1 MRRFQRAYFGAL
13 VVVLGIAGCEF
24 ETSTPPAPQ
33 AQVQPAPEASTSAP
47 GRRAPKAGQ
56 QADDAARAAPAVE
69 APVTTD
75 EPRRVRKVID
85 GDTITVSGVGTVR
98 LLGVDAPEKTGGY
111 REAERYG
118 DEATRFMRELV
129 DGKLVRLEYDGE
141 RKDKFDRT
149 LAYVLL
155 EDGTIANEAI
165 IRAGWAKT
173 YRRFTYRRKP
183 QFQAAERD
191 ARAAGRGMWA
201 SEQKKK

>member
-1 MRRFQRAYFGAL
+1 MRRFQRVNLGAL
-13 VVVLGIAGCEF
+13 LVVLGIAGCEF
-24 ETSTPPAPQ
+24 ETSARLTPQ
-33 AQVQPAPEASTSAP
+33 AQVQTAAEPKP
-47 GRRAPKAGQ
+47 RAAT
-56 QADDAARAAPAVE
+56 AAAPATANE
-69 APVTTD
+69 AL
-75 EPRRVRKVID
+75 RVRKVID

-98 LLGVDAPEKTGGY
+98 LLGVDAPEKTSGY